1 MLLPHSKS
9 LIVSSIYLLP
19 SQDSFTETITEHFS
33 KINTNDTK
41 IHVLGD
47 FNINLFS
54 NQKFTFHQTNAQS
67 VSNKVKNYFQLF
79 SLYVWLGTTNNIS
92 NSSNM

>member
-9 LIVSSIYLLP
+9 LIVGSIYLLP

-33 KINTNDTK
+33 KNNTNDTK
-41 IHVLGD
+41 IHVLDD

-54 NQKFTFHQTNAQS
+54 NQKYTFHQTNAQS
-67 VSNKVKNYFQLF
+67 VSHKVKNYFQLF